1 MSNAL
6 KIRLSRTPDPQTVP
20 AAKKVRLSRR
30 MIKRFFGTSNPR
42 HHMAVLL
49 PGDAADRV
57 EVQFT
62 RTGDDLSALADA
74 IKAHAT
80 DGDSPGSH
88 PRPQRTRPL

>member
-6 KIRLSRTPDPQTVP
+6 KIRLSRTPDPQAVL

-30 MIKRFFGTSNPR
+30 MIKRVFGTTNP
-42 HHMAVLL
+42 HHRMAVLL
-49 PGDAADRV
+49 PGDASDRM

-62 RTGDDLSALADA
+62 RTGDDLSALAYA

-80 DGDSPGSH
+80 DGDSPGSRL
-88 PRPQRTRPL
+88 RPQRTRPL

>member
-6 KIRLSRTPDPQTVP
+6 KIRLSRIPDPEAVL
-20 AAKKVRLSRR
+20 AARKVRLSRR
-30 MIKRFFGTSNPR
+30 MIKRVFGTTNPCHR
-42 HHMAVLL
+42 MAVLL

-74 IKAHAT
+74 IKSHAT
-80 DGDSPGSH
+80 SPTPASVKGGEEA
-88 PRPQRTRPL
+88 